1 MGGSDRGDSTSL
13 RHEEKTIHGNV
24 WSSSGE
30 KNVNILL
37 IHLGLL
43 FGGTGEGFFTLLGP
57 TELGDLLN
65 VRTGRRLWGDLQKS
79 GSCSFP
85 INVFLKA
92 SLLKFILE

>member
-37 IHLGLL
+37 IH
-43 FGGTGEGFFTLLGP
+43 
-57 TELGDLLN
+57 
-65 VRTGRRLWGDLQKS
+65 
-79 GSCSFP
+79 
-85 INVFLKA
+85 
-92 SLLKFILE
+92 